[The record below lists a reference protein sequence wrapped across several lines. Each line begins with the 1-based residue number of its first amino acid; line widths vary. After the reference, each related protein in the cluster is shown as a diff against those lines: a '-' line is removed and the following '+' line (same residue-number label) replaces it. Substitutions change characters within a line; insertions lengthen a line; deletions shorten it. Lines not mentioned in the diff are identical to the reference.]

1 MENQNNKQSKIWE
14 NMSKSKKV
22 IAAILGFIT
31 IILGWQGP
39 INKLRK
45 VELDEFL
52 AKELIEDYEDAYHYA
67 LKTILYSNYYKE
79 TDTEKKNEIKE
90 ESMSKF
96 KKILS
101 DKLYKEVEKSI
112 FVDNEY
118 DDIDKFEYEFDYTYT
133 YKEGKNKKYSLIV
146 DDENDTIELV
156 KPHYYKIDRKTKDRS
171 KPIPSDER
179 KYKVKKKLFTINKY
193 ILCGRIDT

>member
-1 MENQNNKQSKIWE
+1 
-14 NMSKSKKV
+14 
-22 IAAILGFIT
+22 
-31 IILGWQGP
+31 
-39 INKLRK
+39 
-45 VELDEFL
+45 
-52 AKELIEDYEDAYHYA
+52 
-67 LKTILYSNYYKE
+67 
-79 TDTEKKNEIKE
+79 
-90 ESMSKF
+90 MSKF

-112 FVDNEY
+112 FVDNDY

-179 KYKVKKKLFTINKY
+179 KSKVKKKLFTIIKY

>member
-112 FVDNEY
+112 FVDNDY
-118 DDIDKFEYEFDYTYT
+118 DDIDKFEYEFDYTYNIRM
-133 YKEGKNKKYSLIV
+133 G
-146 DDENDTIELV
+146 
-156 KPHYYKIDRKTKDRS
+156 
-171 KPIPSDER
+171 
-179 KYKVKKKLFTINKY
+179 
-193 ILCGRIDT
+193 